1 MIIALF
7 ALAVAMILGGLLAA
21 ILGWDIVLVERGW
34 TMVIAGSIMAASGA
48 LLLGVTAAVSKL
60 VKIQAE
66 LMRLHAG
73 LNEPDAAQLPSS
85 SELSVAA
92 LAGGLF
98 AGTAAAKAGEEEQP
112 TLPLFA
118 KDAPANDVEPIRA
131 EERDEVAELP
141 APPVLGVYPG
151 PEVVLEPEPIPD
163 DDAAE
168 AKVPEFLFAERY
180 REDRYEEETYAPVR
194 PPELDETLYARDP
207 AEEQGSD
214 IVPEEPPEPLH
225 EPVREQ
231 ASEPAVLIE
240 DDRPVEAIVET
251 KAEPVSAAEEAAAQP
266 DEAPSKTEE
275 PDAVPAEKAA
285 DEELGEVERAEVDRA
300 DLAIVGTYTSG
311 DNTYVMFSN
320 GSIEAQTP
328 RGVFQFESL
337 DELKAFI
344 ASGGESKDDQTA

>member
-1 MIIALF
+1 MIIALL

-21 ILGWDIVLVERGW
+21 VLGWDIVLVERGW
-34 TMVIAGSIMAASGA
+34 TMVIAGSITAASGA
-48 LLLGVTAAVSKL
+48 LLLGITAAVSKL

-73 LNEPDAAQLPSS
+73 LNEPDATQLPSS

-92 LAGGLF
+92 LAGGMLGGM
-98 AGTAAAKAGEEEQP
+98 AGPKAEEEQP

-118 KDAPANDVEPIRA
+118 KDAPANDIEPVRA
-131 EERDEVAELP
+131 AERDEAPEPVVPP
-141 APPVLGVYPG
+141 ALRAYP
-151 PEVVLEPEPIPD
+151 EPEAVREPDPASD
-163 DDAAE
+163 DDLTE

-214 IVPEEPPEPLH
+214 IVPEEPPEPIQ
-225 EPVREQ
+225 EPVQEPVP
-231 ASEPAVLIE
+231 EPAAVIE
-240 DDRPVEAIVET
+240 DDRPAEAIVET
-251 KAEPVSAAEEAAAQP
+251 RTELVPAIEEPAAQP
-266 DEAPSKTEE
+266 DEERAETEE
-275 PDAVPAEKAA
+275 RDEEPVVASAGDKA
-285 DEELGEVERAEVDRA
+285 DEERS

-344 ASGGESKDDQTA
+344 ASGGESSKGDQTA